1 MNKARRKK
9 LGEIAEQLSDL
20 RDKLSEILEEEEE
33 YRDNIPENLQ
43 STERYEKAD
52 EACEII
58 DTCGESLEEVFTKL
72 QELSEG

>member
-20 RDKLSEILEEEEE
+20 RDQLQTILEEEEE

-43 STERYEKAD
+43 GTERYEKSD

-58 DTCGESLEEVFTKL
+58 DTCGESLEEVFTQL